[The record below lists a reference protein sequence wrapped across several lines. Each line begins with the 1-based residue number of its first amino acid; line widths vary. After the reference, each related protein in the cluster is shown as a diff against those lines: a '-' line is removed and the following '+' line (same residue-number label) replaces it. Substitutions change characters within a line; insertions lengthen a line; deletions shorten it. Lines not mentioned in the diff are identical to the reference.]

1 MPLRKS
7 SDWNITDRLPKLKIS
22 APIADF
28 TATDEILDDNSFIP
42 QVISKK
48 PEKRDLLSVKPRGVK
63 IEMHFAK
70 NSVIPV
76 RKRISVITEKRIIY
90 PPTFITASQE
100 FSTAEDFLLS
110 VQQKDIETR
119 SF

>member
-28 TATDEILDDNSFIP
+28 TATDEMLDDNSFIP

-70 NSVIPV
+70 KFVIPV
-76 RKRISVITEKRIIY
+76 RKRISVITKKRIIY